1 MLGQLLPA
9 AIMAAR
15 EWGINQIVCRRA
27 SHGAV
32 ICAMASKVIKG
43 AAAPCGARD
52 GMGRTTVGSRRS
64 EGGTWGSSWEQW
76 ALEESSARR
85 GRVA

>member
-15 EWGINQIVCRRA
+15 EWGINQIVCRQA

-32 ICAMASKVIKG
+32 ICAMARKVIKG
-43 AAAPCGARD
+43 AAAPCGA
-52 GMGRTTVGSRRS
+52 GEGPGRMSVGSLRS
-64 EGGTWGSSWEQW
+64 EGGTRGSSWEQR
-76 ALEESSARR
+76 APEESSARR
-85 GRVA
+85 ERVA